1 MKINEK
7 NLKIIKWSARI
18 IALLTLL
25 IGIPLYFA
33 YGNPFP
39 FANQDYD
46 FFDNLWRT
54 VFPLMFIG
62 LALGWKYEKIG
73 GYLIII
79 GILTRFIGSII
90 IKEGLSL
97 HMSIPLVVGI
107 LYLIVG
113 YAKKQDKSSRLKSH

>member
-1 MKINEK
+1 MGLIKK
-7 NLKIIKWSARI
+7 HLKAIKWTARI

-25 IGIPLYFA
+25 VGVPLYCG
-33 YGNPFP
+33 YGNPLP
-39 FANQDYD
+39 FADSSYD

-54 VFPLMFIG
+54 IFPLMFIG

-79 GILTRFIGSII
+79 GILTRFIVSII

-97 HMSIPLVVGI
+97 HMTIPLVAGI

-113 YAKKQDKSSRLKSH
+113 YNKK